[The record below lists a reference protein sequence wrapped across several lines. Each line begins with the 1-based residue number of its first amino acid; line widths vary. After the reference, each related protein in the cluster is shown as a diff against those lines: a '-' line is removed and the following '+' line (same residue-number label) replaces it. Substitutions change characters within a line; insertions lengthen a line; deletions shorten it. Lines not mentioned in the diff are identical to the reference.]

1 MRMFWRLLGFL
12 NAYRWQVALA
22 VLLGVATIGSNM
34 GLLTTAAYLISAAAL
49 HPLLGELMLALYLV
63 RFFGV
68 SRAVFRYTERLVS
81 HDVTFRLL
89 LSLRSWFYSR
99 LEPLAPA
106 RLSAYRSGD
115 LLSRLVK
122 DIEELE
128 NVYLRVVSPV
138 IVAVLISLL
147 TFGLFYLFNPLL
159 AWAALGF
166 LAATGVGVPVLVK
179 RLARGL
185 GRRQLELR
193 AELDSQIVDGFQG
206 VQDILAFGRS
216 GSQQARVDSL
226 NRKLGRVQGWMALIT
241 GLQNSLSDLMMGL
254 AMWTLLIFSIPLVV
268 AGQINGVY
276 LALLALAILSSFE
289 AVQSLGQTFV
299 TLDRSLSAAG
309 RVFEVIEA
317 RPQVEDP
324 PRSLP
329 APVSPSL
336 EFKDVSFAYGP
347 GEPPVLEHVSFTLS
361 PGKRIAVV
369 GPSGAGK
376 STLVNL
382 ILRFW
387 DPVEGEIL
395 LGGHSLPE
403 YAQEDLRRAIG
414 VVAQSTYIFN
424 ETLRENLLLTRPDAT
439 DAELEKVLE
448 QARLSEFVS
457 RLPQGLDTW
466 AGEQGVRLSG
476 GERQRFAIARTLLK
490 DASLLILDEAT
501 ANLDPITE
509 RELLA
514 EVRRLMQGR
523 TTLMITHRLV
533 EMELMDEVLVMD
545 KGRIVERGTHEE
557 LIRVEGLY
565 QRMLEVQNQMLVVP

>member
-89 LSLRSWFYSR
+89 LSLRSWFYSK

-159 AWAALGF
+159 AWVALGF

-179 RLARGL
+179 WLARGL

-193 AELDSQIVDGFQG
+193 AELDSQIVDGVQG
-206 VQDILAFGRS
+206 VQDILAFGRAE
-216 GSQQARVDSL
+216 SQQARVDSL
-226 NRKLGRVQGWMALIT
+226 NRKLGRVQGRIALIT

-254 AMWTLLIFSIPLVV
+254 AMWTLLILSIPLVV
-268 AGQINGVY
+268 SGQINGVY

-289 AVQSLGQTFV
+289 AVQPLGQAFV

-324 PRSLP
+324 PKPIP

-395 LGGHSLPE
+395 LGGHRLPE

-424 ETLRENLLLTRPDAT
+424 ETLRENLLLARPDAT

-466 AGEQGVRLSG
+466 AGEQGLRLSG
-476 GERQRFAIARTLLK
+476 GERQRLAIARTLLK

-501 ANLDPITE
+501 ANLDPVTE
-509 RELLA
+509 RKLLA
-514 EVRRLMQGR
+514 EVRRLMQDR

-545 KGRIVERGTHEE
+545 KGRIVERGTHDR
-557 LIRVEGLY
+557 LIQFDGLY
-565 QRMLEVQNQMLVVP
+565 RKMFELQNQMLLVP